1 MTLEMWQ
8 GAEQEYAT
16 SASSMELFEALQKT
30 GVFSFRQDDGIP
42 RAFLRNGGLCYI
54 HSYLFELCTPEC
66 RTPLEVVAYDK
77 ACEAYARLASWSLE
91 EKSGKQVH
99 IYKTNIAS
107 DPKGEVPYT
116 TVGCHENYLVDRV
129 IYLENQNLILPFM
142 ILRQVFVG
150 AGGYVDGEYLLSPR
164 TIFPKKLFSETSTD
178 YPIMSTR
185 DESHTDE
192 SYTRAHIG
200 NGEGARS
207 EYTTWL
213 KHSITSYVLQAI
225 EQGYLCDVPEID
237 SPLESNKTIALN
249 LEGDWAVP
257 LSGGESMRATD
268 YLNTYYLATIEE
280 LFRDNQTSEEDEKAL
295 REFKWVLDKLDAGHI
310 ESLDGSI
317 EWVIKKRLADIALD
331 YSIED
336 GLDEE
341 AARTAVLNQYLAVT
355 DPFYDELVENKE
367 IKTVIL
373 ETEIEQAFYEAP
385 QESRGAL
392 RVALAEE
399 FRDVIK
405 TISWSYLKLKPSIR
419 YEPFTFNELGNW
431 TEDKIQQ
438 LVEEISSYI
447 KPV

>member
-1 MTLEMWQ
+1 MWQ
-8 GAEQEYAT
+8 GVEQEYAT
-16 SASSMELFEALQKT
+16 GAPSMELFEALGGT

-66 RTPLEVVAYDK
+66 KTPLEVVAYDK

-91 EKSGKQVH
+91 ERSGKKVH

-129 IYLENQNLILPFM
+129 SYLENQHLILPYM

-150 AGGYVDGEYLLSPR
+150 AGGFVEGKYLVSPR

-185 DESHTDE
+185 DEPHTDAR
-192 SYTRAHIG
+192 YTRAHIV

-213 KHSITSYVLQAI
+213 KHSITSYVLKAI
-225 EQGYLCDVPEID
+225 EQGYLKKAPEID
-237 SPLESNKTIALN
+237 LPLESNKTIALN
-249 LEGDWAVP
+249 LEGDWLVP
-257 LSGGESMRATD
+257 LTGGESMSVID
-268 YLNTYYLATIEE
+268 YLNIYYLAPIEE
-280 LFRDNQTSEEDEKAL
+280 LFRDTPISSDDEKAL
-295 REFKWVLDKLDAGHI
+295 REFRWVLDKLDCGLI

-317 EWVIKKRLADIALD
+317 EWVIKKRLTENALD
-331 YSIED
+331 YYLED

-341 AARTAVLNQYLAVT
+341 EARAAVLNQYMAVT
-355 DPFYDELVENKE
+355 DPLYDELVENNK
-367 IKTVIL
+367 IKSIVSEDT
-373 ETEIEQAFYEAP
+373 IEQAFYEAP
-385 QESRGAL
+385 PESRGAL
-392 RVALAEE
+392 RVTLAEE
-399 FRDVIK
+399 YRDVIK
-405 TISWSYLKLKPSIR
+405 TISWSYLKLKPNIR
-419 YEPFTFNELGNW
+419 YEPFTFNELSNW

-438 LVEEISSYI
+438 MIEEISSFI
-447 KPV
+447 KPR